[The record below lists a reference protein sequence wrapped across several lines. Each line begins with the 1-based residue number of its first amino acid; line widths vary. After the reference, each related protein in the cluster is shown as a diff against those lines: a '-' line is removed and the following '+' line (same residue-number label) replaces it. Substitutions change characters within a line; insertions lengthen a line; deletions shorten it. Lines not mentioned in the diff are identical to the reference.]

1 MTSPNGHETRHVDLD
16 AARVARWE
24 AFGVEA
30 TVVHGGKE
38 WRMVPELPLQFAVAT
53 LREDVEGM
61 IGLLLVDPSEA
72 PEFLRTHFTLADL
85 RLLLADVYGV
95 KVGEA
100 PASARSSRNGGKR
113 SRQTSKASTGST

>member
-1 MTSPNGHETRHVDLD
+1 M
-16 AARVARWE
+16 
-24 AFGVEA
+24 EA

-38 WRMVPELPLQFAVAT
+38 WKLVPELPLQFAVAT

-72 PEFLRTHFTLADL
+72 PEFLKTHFTLADL